1 MSKGPYDAFLS
12 YRHADKDWVR
22 KTLVP
27 RLESAGLRLCVDYRD
42 FKLGAALLDEM
53 ERAVLEYRFTI
64 AVHTKAYSESGFTD
78 LENILADH
86 RSRTAQRSHHG
97 NGNRDRVGCTSC
109 RECGQDDPA
118 RQCARQHRQQC
129 APPHDCGTLPMSV
142 HAEVKAQQFAFAF
155 ARRFSAR
162 WRRSWALVASRAIS
176 GWSRKT

>member
-53 ERAVLEYRFTI
+53 ERAVLESRFTI
-64 AVHTKAYSESGFTD
+64 AVYTKAYSESGFTD

-86 RSRTAQRSHHG
+86 RGVEERAVRLIVLLRDGTVPSLRLKSRLMLDMS
-97 NGNRDRVGCTSC
+97 
-109 RECGQDDPA
+109 DDSDFETNVE
-118 RQCARQHRQQC
+118 RLI
-129 APPHDCGTLPMSV
+129 G
-142 HAEVKAQQFAFAF
+142 AFAEN
-155 ARRFSAR
+155 S
-162 WRRSWALVASRAIS
+162 
-176 GWSRKT
+176 